1 MVHLTL
7 AIADFMVILITSAL
21 WAMGGIMAA
30 IALSGVAVGGAF
42 LALKKRRQARLR

>member
-21 WAMGGIMAA
+21 WAMGGIM
-30 IALSGVAVGGAF
+30 LAVGGAGAVLGGAL
-42 LALKKRRQARLR
+42 LAVKKRRARLR